1 MENNWCCVRQT
12 DRKSEALI
20 ANMKVI
26 DLSPKDPDAHYNLG
40 ITLKELK
47 RINGVEEVMQ
57 KRSVKTRL
65 C

>member
-1 MENNWCCVRQT
+1 MAKSITHLYPNDLLSWKILGAVLRQT

-26 DLSPKDPDAHYNLG
+26 DLSPKDPDAHTTG

-47 RINGVEEVMQ
+47 E
-57 KRSVKTRL
+57 
-65 C
+65 